1 MLIPLLGLFFLFS
14 LIGMPI
20 AFSIGLA
27 GAFTFIFFS
36 DIPSFVIAQK
46 MIGGIDSFPLL
57 AAPYFILAGMCMES
71 GGISK
76 RLVQFSNCLVG
87 SIRGGLSQVAIVAGI
102 IFAGISGSGVAD
114 ASAIGSVLIPPM
126 IQRNYKP
133 GFAAALIAASGSI
146 GMIIPPSLLMIV
158 YGSLTGISIGELF
171 LGGIIPG
178 LLIGAG
184 LMVVAYLYAVN
195 AGYEVDESYS
205 LKDLWASFKSAFW
218 ALLTPVIIVGG
229 IVSGVF
235 TATEAGAVASIYAFV
250 ISFFIY
256 KELRLKDLKNVI
268 IKAAIITASVLIIL
282 SYASIFGYIMAVEH
296 IPKLVQDFLLSFSTN
311 RYVILFLIL
320 GFLVILGCFVE
331 TLASM
336 IILVPILVPIGA
348 SLQFDSIQFGVLM
361 IIALNLGGIT
371 PPLGILLLLTTGLAE
386 TTLSQSSKYIFVFVL
401 VFIIVMALLSY
412 IPSLATF
419 IPNLLLN

>member
-1 MLIPLLGLFFLFS
+1 MLLPLLGLFFLFS
-14 LIGMPI
+14 LLGMPI
-20 AFSIGLA
+20 AFAIGLS
-27 GAFTFIFFS
+27 GALTFIFCS

-46 MIGGIDSFPLL
+46 MVGGIDSFPLL

-76 RLVQFSNCLVG
+76 RLVNFANCLVG

-114 ASAIGSVLIPPM
+114 ASAIGAVLIPPM
-126 IQRNYKP
+126 TQKKYKP
-133 GFAAALIAASGSI
+133 GFSAALIAASGSI

-178 LLIGAG
+178 LIIGIG
-184 LMVVAYLYAVN
+184 LMAVAYWYALHEKH
-195 AGYEVDESYS
+195 EVEGTSS
-205 LKDLWASFKSAFW
+205 LKELWASFKSAFW

-235 TATEAGAVASIYAFV
+235 TATEAGAVAALYAFGV
-250 ISFFIY
+250 SFFIY
-256 KELRLKDLKNVI
+256 KELKLKDLKKVFV
-268 IKAAIITASVLIIL
+268 KAAAITSSVLIIL

-296 IPKLVQDFLLSFSTN
+296 VPSLIQNFLLSFSAD
-311 RYVILFLIL
+311 RYVILFMIL
-320 GFLVILGCFVE
+320 GFLVILGCFIE

-348 SLQFDSIQFGVLM
+348 ALHFDPIQFGVLM

-386 TTLSQSSKYIFVFVL
+386 TTLSQSSKYIGIFVA
-401 VFIIVMALLSY
+401 VFLFAMLLLAY
-412 IPSLATF
+412 LPEAATF
-419 IPNLLLN
+419 IPKLLLD

>member
-1 MLIPLLGLFFLFS
+1 MLLPLLALFFLLS
-14 LIGMPI
+14 LVGMPI
-20 AFSIGLA
+20 AFAIGLS
-27 GAFTFIFFS
+27 GALTFIFFS

-76 RLVQFSNCLVG
+76 RLVHFSNCLVG

-126 IQRNYKP
+126 TQKKYKP
-133 GFAAALIAASGSI
+133 GFSAALIAASGSI

-178 LLIGAG
+178 LIIGIG
-184 LMVVAYLYAVN
+184 LMIVAYWYAIHEKH
-195 AGYEVDESYS
+195 EVEKTSS
-205 LKDLWASFKSAFW
+205 LGELWSSFKSAFW
-218 ALLTPVIIVGG
+218 ALLTPIIIVGG

-235 TATEAGAVASIYAFV
+235 TATEAGAVASLYAFGV
-250 ISFFIY
+250 SAFIY
-256 KELRLKDLKNVI
+256 KELKIKDLKRIFV
-268 IKAAIITASVLIIL
+268 KAAAITSSVLIIL

-296 IPKLVQDFLLSFSTN
+296 IPALIQDFLLTFSAD
-311 RYVILFLIL
+311 RYVILFMIL
-320 GFLVILGCFVE
+320 GFLVILGCFIE

-348 SLQFDSIQFGVLM
+348 ALHFDPIQFGVLM

-386 TTLSQSSKYIFVFVL
+386 TTLSQSSKYIGIFVM
-401 VFIIVMALLSY
+401 VFLIVMLLLAY
-412 IPSLATF
+412 IPEIATS
-419 IPNLLLN
+419 IPDMLLD